1 MKKGGVAVLSTLI
14 GAVAGAAAVGK
25 VQGKT
30 INQKAEK
37 VDKFKGYY
45 NMLNQWLVIKQEG
58 KSLEKYFTDNGYKTI
73 AIYGMGEMGNR
84 LYDELKGTS
93 VTVKYAVDKN
103 AASTYSELDVIDPED
118 DYEEVDAIVV
128 SAIFAFDEIEEMLSD
143 KVDFPVPDSA
153 FGTFLRRES
162 TFLCSDRDR
171 GAHYAGRLEIGVES
185 LVAAGAIVTKNVC
198 ISRNGWSRQMT
209 SHLMKYKFSRQD
221 HRLSTV
227 RRLQIAL
234 TPRTQH
240 PPKIRPESP
249 PYRSA
254 SPRSHRTQ
262 RKCSEGGVGSFV
274 STT

>member
-143 KVDFPVPDSA
+143 KVDFPVVS
-153 FGTFLRRES
+153 
-162 TFLCSDRDR
+162 
-171 GAHYAGRLEIGVES
+171 LEDVVYE
-185 LVAAGAIVTKNVC
+185 A
-198 ISRNGWSRQMT
+198 
-209 SHLMKYKFSRQD
+209 
-221 HRLSTV
+221 
-227 RRLQIAL
+227 
-234 TPRTQH
+234 
-240 PPKIRPESP
+240 
-249 PYRSA
+249 
-254 SPRSHRTQ
+254 
-262 RKCSEGGVGSFV
+262 
-274 STT
+274 